1 MIPYKETQ
9 RQWLHISMLVF
20 ALLLRYLPPPW
31 ALFFAIGAFI
41 HNVMLLPRY
50 APQFFR
56 SKEHLMQGIAIYP
69 LMVALLILF
78 FPNSPIL
85 VVCAWAILAAGDG
98 FSTLI
103 GKRWP
108 LVPLPWNPQKSLGGL
123 LAFILFASI
132 FAVLLMAWTGPIPS
146 FYHLI
151 FVAVG
156 AAAVAGVYETI
167 DFPLDDNVVVTLV
180 AAVFCYLLWHTN
192 FEFVGSQA
200 VSTTWM
206 YAAGLNLFLGIL
218 AYQFRLV
225 SFTGVLGGVPLGLLI
240 LVQGGLDLFCLLFLF
255 FALGSFVTHWG
266 YNRKL
271 KMGLAQEKG
280 GRRGARNALAN
291 CLLAVIAAILVG
303 LTEGADAILL
313 LFYTTA
319 LATTLS
325 DTVSSEMGQLY
336 GHSPF
341 LPTSFRLVPPG
352 TVGAI
357 SVEGTFCGMGA
368 SIVFAFMAWA
378 FTVISLS
385 MVPIVILSSWFGFYM
400 ESYISA
406 YWIEKNNELNG
417 EWMNLLNTFLGGT
430 FALALALLIQI
441 L

>member
-146 FYHLI
+146 FYHVI

-180 AAVFCYLLWHTN
+180 A
-192 FEFVGSQA
+192 
-200 VSTTWM
+200 
-206 YAAGLNLFLGIL
+206 
-218 AYQFRLV
+218 
-225 SFTGVLGGVPLGLLI
+225 
-240 LVQGGLDLFCLLFLF
+240 
-255 FALGSFVTHWG
+255 
-266 YNRKL
+266 
-271 KMGLAQEKG
+271 
-280 GRRGARNALAN
+280 
-291 CLLAVIAAILVG
+291 
-303 LTEGADAILL
+303 
-313 LFYTTA
+313 
-319 LATTLS
+319 
-325 DTVSSEMGQLY
+325 
-336 GHSPF
+336 
-341 LPTSFRLVPPG
+341 
-352 TVGAI
+352 
-357 SVEGTFCGMGA
+357 
-368 SIVFAFMAWA
+368 
-378 FTVISLS
+378 
-385 MVPIVILSSWFGFYM
+385 
-400 ESYISA
+400 
-406 YWIEKNNELNG
+406 
-417 EWMNLLNTFLGGT
+417 
-430 FALALALLIQI
+430 
-441 L
+441 